1 MSSNQGQVRV
11 CLIYTGLGLE
21 VARYCCHTSCSV
33 WTEVHIDHTEYMHI
47 YSVNGMIQESRI
59 ISTSIREFVSGST
72 GLGIQGRHQD
82 WLMSHPDPHGPT
94 MDQII
99 RTFRGVV
106 HLGLQWDPAS
116 TLKPTAPPQDRH
128 EWGYFKSEK
137 GCLEAESGIWK
148 RKGETTPCSKQ
159 PY

>member
-33 WTEVHIDHTEYMHI
+33 WTEVYIDHTEYMHI

-59 ISTSIREFVSGST
+59 ISTSIREFVNGST
-72 GLGIQGRHQD
+72 GLGIQG
-82 WLMSHPDPHGPT
+82 
-94 MDQII
+94 
-99 RTFRGVV
+99 TFRGVV

-116 TLKPTAPPQDRH
+116 TLKPMAPPQDRH
-128 EWGYFKSEK
+128 EWGYFKSEMNSV
-137 GCLEAESGIWK
+137 ERAV
-148 RKGETTPCSKQ
+148 SKLRAVFGK
-159 PY
+159 

>member
-21 VARYCCHTSCSV
+21 VARYCCHTSCSA

-82 WLMSHPDPHGPT
+82 LLMSHPLRTPMGSGFNVKANGPT
-94 MDQII
+94 S
-99 RTFRGVV
+99 R
-106 HLGLQWDPAS
+106 S
-116 TLKPTAPPQDRH
+116 TRV
-128 EWGYFKSEK
+128 
-137 GCLEAESGIWK
+137 
-148 RKGETTPCSKQ
+148 
-159 PY
+159 